1 MDNEYQKN
9 NLANCLE
16 NLTGSQQGSSSS
28 KGIQM
33 DFLDLERA
41 GTSTALI
48 SKGSKTVFIEGEDD
62 IEPQSM
68 TEKFFISV
76 ILSPEIKKIV
86 IWCD

>member
-1 MDNEYQKN
+1 
-9 NLANCLE
+9 
-16 NLTGSQQGSSSS
+16 
-28 KGIQM
+28 M

-86 IWCD
+86 I